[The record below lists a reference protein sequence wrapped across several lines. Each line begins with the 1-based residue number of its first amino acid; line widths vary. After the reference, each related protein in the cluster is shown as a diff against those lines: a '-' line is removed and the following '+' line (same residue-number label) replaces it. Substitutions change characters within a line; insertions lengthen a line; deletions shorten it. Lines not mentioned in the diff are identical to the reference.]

1 MRLQFV
7 RNYLFIFDN
16 NDGRG
21 REETGQIELSD
32 DDEAF
37 VFGEQVIQEMM
48 QGSGRQYAGCAM
60 ELYDGGRIVGRIP
73 LDYRKPSH
81 CGTSALPHS
90 EKLPRHDLDDSC
102 FDMTGRPGSLNQEAT
117 VSPAGAVFPPD
128 LIELMKLVLNDVTA
142 LLPELKRTS
151 SIKVEI
157 ASNIL
162 ACAARG
168 ERNPAALKAAALLG
182 TVSVD

>member
-1 MRLQFV
+1 MPSQGRLT
-7 RNYLFIFDN
+7 
-16 NDGRG
+16 
-21 REETGQIELSD
+21 RET
-32 DDEAF
+32 A
-37 VFGEQVIQEMM
+37 
-48 QGSGRQYAGCAM
+48 
-60 ELYDGGRIVGRIP
+60 
-73 LDYRKPSH
+73 
-81 CGTSALPHS
+81 
-90 EKLPRHDLDDSC
+90 
-102 FDMTGRPGSLNQEAT
+102 

>member
-1 MRLQFV
+1 LDADPPAQGV
-7 RNYLFIFDN
+7 NIA
-16 NDGRG
+16 GRM
-21 REETGQIELSD
+21 T
-32 DDEAF
+32 
-37 VFGEQVIQEMM
+37 IQEMM

-102 FDMTGRPGSLNQEAT
+102 FDMTGPGCRPGSLNQEAT

>member
-1 MRLQFV
+1 MPVQ
-7 RNYLFIFDN
+7 
-16 NDGRG
+16 
-21 REETGQIELSD
+21 
-32 DDEAF
+32 
-37 VFGEQVIQEMM
+37 
-48 QGSGRQYAGCAM
+48 
-60 ELYDGGRIVGRIP
+60 
-73 LDYRKPSH
+73 DYVPK
-81 CGTSALPHS
+81 
-90 EKLPRHDLDDSC
+90 
-102 FDMTGRPGSLNQEAT
+102 EAT